1 VQEDAAFCCFAENL
15 DRLFWRCQAAFS
27 GFSIGGWSLEVTDSE
42 ALESPLPS
50 RRRAQLVRLVR
61 SRGQV
66 TVAELAALFDMSL
79 DTIRRDLDLLAE
91 RGLLTRTHGG
101 AVPLDALAM
110 HDTPFA
116 ERLNAHKAAKTR
128 IARAAALVGDD
139 EALIVNGGS
148 TTRAF
153 AAELSGRRNL
163 TIVTNNL
170 SIPAVLS
177 GDAVR
182 DVYVLGGQYR
192 PESQVTIG
200 EVRFAPVSGI
210 SVDSAVIGVGGITAL
225 AGLSTTLLAEA
236 VMIEAMIATASRT
249 IVVADAG
256 KFGHNAFAHI
266 VPLSRIHVLV
276 TDEEPPAELRAALVE
291 AGVDVLV
298 ASP

>member
-1 VQEDAAFCCFAENL
+1 MEPLAVHESQTL
-15 DRLFWRCQAAFS
+15 DNA
-27 GFSIGGWSLEVTDSE
+27 
-42 ALESPLPS
+42 LPS
-50 RRRAQLVRLVR
+50 RRRAELVRLVR
-61 SRGQV
+61 SRRQV
-66 TVAELAALFDMSL
+66 TVSELATLFDVSL

-101 AVPLDALAM
+101 AVPLDELAM

-116 ERLNAHKAAKTR
+116 ERLNAHKVAKTR
-128 IARAAALVGDD
+128 IGHAAAALVSDG
-139 EALIVNGGS
+139 ETLIINGGS

-153 AAELSGRRNL
+153 AGELAGRRNL
-163 TIVTNNL
+163 TVVTNNL
-170 SIPAVLS
+170 SVPAMLS

-210 SVDSAVIGVGGITAL
+210 SVDTAVIGVGGITAH

-236 VMIEAMIATASRT
+236 VMIAAMIRAASRT
-249 IVVADAG
+249 IVVADAS

-266 VPLSRIHVLV
+266 VPLARIHMLV
-276 TDEEPPAELRAALVE
+276 TDAKPDPELGTALAE
-291 AGVDVLV
+291 AGVEVLV
-298 ASP
+298 SGP

>member
-1 VQEDAAFCCFAENL
+1 MERRTVNGSETL
-15 DRLFWRCQAAFS
+15 DNA
-27 GFSIGGWSLEVTDSE
+27 
-42 ALESPLPS
+42 LPS
-50 RRRAQLVRLVR
+50 RRRAELVRLVR
-61 SRGQV
+61 SRSQV
-66 TVAELAALFDMSL
+66 TVTELAALFDVSL
-79 DTIRRDLDLLAE
+79 DTVRRDLDFLAE

-128 IARAAALVGDD
+128 IARAAAALVGDG
-139 EALIVNGGS
+139 ETLIVNGGS

-153 AAELSGRRNL
+153 AAELAGRRNL
-163 TIVTNNL
+163 TVVTNNL

-177 GDAVR
+177 ADAVR

-210 SVDSAVIGVGGITAL
+210 SVDTAVIGVGGITART
-225 AGLSTTLLAEA
+225 GLSTTLLAEA
-236 VMIEAMIATASRT
+236 VMIEAMIGTASRT
-249 IVVADAG
+249 IVVADAS
-256 KFGHNAFAHI
+256 KFGHSAFAHI
-266 VPLSRIHVLV
+266 VPLARVHVLV
-276 TDEEPPAELRAALVE
+276 TDAEPAAELGAALAE
-291 AGVDVLV
+291 AGAEVLV

>member
-1 VQEDAAFCCFAENL
+1 VNN
-15 DRLFWRCQAAFS
+15 
-27 GFSIGGWSLEVTDSE
+27 SE
-42 ALESPLPS
+42 ALDNALPS
-50 RRRAQLVRLVR
+50 RRRAELVRLVR

-66 TVAELAALFDMSL
+66 TVTELAAQFDVSL
-79 DTIRRDLDLLAE
+79 DTIRRDLDLLAG

-128 IARAAALVGDD
+128 IGRAAAVLVSDD
-139 EALIVNGGS
+139 ETLIINGGS

-153 AAELSGRRNL
+153 AAELASRRNL
-163 TIVTNNL
+163 TVVTNNL
-170 SIPAVLS
+170 AIPPVLS

-210 SVDSAVIGVGGITAL
+210 SVDTAVIGVGGVTAH

-236 VMIEAMIATASRT
+236 VMIAAMIDAATRT
-249 IVVADAG
+249 IVVTDAS

-266 VPLSRIHVLV
+266 VPLSRVHVLI
-276 TDEEPPAELRAALVE
+276 TDAEPPLELGAALAK
-291 AGVDVLV
+291 AGVEVLV

>member
-1 VQEDAAFCCFAENL
+1 VN
-15 DRLFWRCQAAFS
+15 
-27 GFSIGGWSLEVTDSE
+27 VSE
-42 ALESPLPS
+42 ALDNALPS
-50 RRRAQLVRLVR
+50 RRRAELVRLVR
-61 SRGQV
+61 SRSQV
-66 TVAELAALFDMSL
+66 TVAELATLFDVSL

-101 AVPLDALAM
+101 AVPLDALTM

-116 ERLNAHKAAKTR
+116 ERLNARKAAKTCIGR
-128 IARAAALVGDD
+128 AAAALVGDG
-139 EALIVNGGS
+139 ETLIVNGGS

-153 AAELSGRRNL
+153 AAELAGRRNL

-210 SVDSAVIGVGGITAL
+210 SVDTAVIGVGGITAH

-249 IVVADAG
+249 IVVADG
-256 KFGHNAFAHI
+256 SKFGHNAFAHI

-276 TDEEPPAELRAALVE
+276 TDAKPGPELGATLAE
-291 AGVDVLV
+291 AGVEVLV
-298 ASP
+298 APP

>member
-1 VQEDAAFCCFAENL
+1 MAF
-15 DRLFWRCQAAFS
+15 
-27 GFSIGGWSLEVTDSE
+27 GFSRLGWSSAEVSAFETPD
-42 ALESPLPS
+42 SPLPS
-50 RRRAQLVRLVR
+50 RRRAELVRLVR

-66 TVAELAALFDMSL
+66 TVTELAALFDVSL

-116 ERLNAHKAAKTR
+116 ERLNAHKGAKTCIGR
-128 IARAAALVGDD
+128 AAAALVGDG
-139 EALIVNGGS
+139 ETLIVNGGS

-153 AAELSGRRNL
+153 AAELAGRRNL

-210 SVDSAVIGVGGITAL
+210 SVDSAVIGVGGITAR

-249 IVVADAG
+249 IVVVDAS

-266 VPLSRIHVLV
+266 VPLSRVHLLV
-276 TDEEPPAELRAALVE
+276 TDAEPGPELGAMLAD
-291 AGVDVLV
+291 AGVETLV
-298 ASP
+298 ADP

>member
-1 VQEDAAFCCFAENL
+1 MIPPDQMEPPV
-15 DRLFWRCQAAFS
+15 
-27 GFSIGGWSLEVTDSE
+27 VHDSE
-42 ALESPLPS
+42 ALDNALPS
-50 RRRAQLVRLVR
+50 RRRAELVRLVR

-66 TVAELAALFDMSL
+66 TVTELAALFDVSL

-116 ERLNAHKAAKTR
+116 ERLNAQKVANER
-128 IARAAALVGDD
+128 IGRAAAALVSDG
-139 EALIVNGGS
+139 ETLIINGGS

-153 AAELSGRRNL
+153 AAELAGRRNL
-163 TIVTNNL
+163 TVVTNNL

-210 SVDSAVIGVGGITAL
+210 SADTAVIGVGGITAH

-236 VMIEAMIATASRT
+236 VMIEAMIAAASRT
-249 IVVADAG
+249 IVVADAS

-276 TDEEPPAELRAALVE
+276 AEAEPPAELRAALVE
-291 AGVDVLV
+291 ARVEVLV
-298 ASP
+298 ARPWHWERWSIR

>member
-1 VQEDAAFCCFAENL
+1 VNY
-15 DRLFWRCQAAFS
+15 
-27 GFSIGGWSLEVTDSE
+27 SE
-42 ALESPLPS
+42 LPDNALPS
-50 RRRAQLVRLVR
+50 RRRAELVRLAR

-66 TVAELAALFDMSL
+66 TVTELAALFDVSR

-110 HDTPFA
+110 RDTPFA
-116 ERLNAHKAAKTR
+116 ERLNAHKVAKAR
-128 IARAAALVGDD
+128 IGRAAAALVGDG
-139 EALIVNGGS
+139 ETLIVNGGS

-153 AAELSGRRNL
+153 AAELVGRRNL
-163 TIVTNNL
+163 TVVTNNL
-170 SIPAVLS
+170 SLPAVLS

-210 SVDSAVIGVGGITAL
+210 SVDTAVIGVGGITTH

-236 VMIEAMIATASRT
+236 VMIEAMIGTASRT
-249 IVVADAG
+249 IVVADAS

-276 TDEEPPAELRAALVE
+276 TDEGPSAELRSALTE
-291 AGVDVLV
+291 AGVEVLV

>member
-1 VQEDAAFCCFAENL
+1 
-15 DRLFWRCQAAFS
+15 
-27 GFSIGGWSLEVTDSE
+27 VTDSE

-110 HDTPFA
+110 HDAPFA

-128 IARAAALVGDD
+128 IARAAAALVGDG
-139 EALIVNGGS
+139 ETLIVNGGS

-153 AAELSGRRNL
+153 AAELIGRRNL

-182 DVYVLGGQYR
+182 DMYVLGGQYR

-298 ASP
+298 ALS

>member
-1 VQEDAAFCCFAENL
+1 
-15 DRLFWRCQAAFS
+15 
-27 GFSIGGWSLEVTDSE
+27 VTYSE
-42 ALESPLPS
+42 LPDNALPS
-50 RRRAQLVRLVR
+50 RRRAELVRLVR

-66 TVAELAALFDMSL
+66 TVTELAALFDVSM

-110 HDTPFA
+110 RDTPFA
-116 ERLNAHKAAKTR
+116 ERLNAHKVAKSR
-128 IARAAALVGDD
+128 IGRAAAALVGDG
-139 EALIVNGGS
+139 ETLIMNGGS

-153 AAELSGRRNL
+153 AAELVGRRNL
-163 TIVTNNL
+163 TVVTNNL
-170 SIPAVLS
+170 SLPAVLS

-210 SVDSAVIGVGGITAL
+210 SVDTAVIGVGGITAH

-236 VMIEAMIATASRT
+236 VMIEAMIGTASRT
-249 IVVADAG
+249 IVVADAS

-276 TDEEPPAELRAALVE
+276 TDVGPSAELRAALAE
-291 AGVDVLV
+291 AGVEVLV